1 MLVLRPFTIVC
12 GGLEQHESQALVGGD
27 VVDQANTSELRVSS
41 TAQRVPG
48 RTGLGYT
55 IVEFMMALAI
65 LAILVTLA
73 VPAVQ
78 SGSDSSARNAVYEVM
93 HLIDFAR
100 IQAQSRNRAYR
111 LEIALQSDIAT
122 FTVDESDGGRCAAD
136 NFSAGIADVRTLAL
150 GSGDYVDVKL
160 VGKNVTTALCFM
172 PDGRVLDFD
181 DGQPVDPD
189 PSEAKYGA
197 GVATLDIQQL
207 SSASKTVGIRYR
219 VLVPYN
225 GVPSLIAGGS

>member
-1 MLVLRPFTIVC
+1 M
-12 GGLEQHESQALVGGD
+12 GQKLEQG
-27 VVDQANTSELRVSS
+27 VSAS
-41 TAQRVPG
+41 RSHRRERARG
-48 RTGLGYT
+48 ISKGYT

-78 SGSDSSARNAVYEVM
+78 SGSDSNARSAVYELM
-93 HLIDFAR
+93 HLVDFTR

-111 LEIALQSDIAT
+111 LQISLQAEVAT

-136 NFSAGIADVRTLAL
+136 NFDVGIADIRSLAL
-150 GSGDYVDVKL
+150 GSGTYSDVRL
-160 VGKNVTTALCFM
+160 VGKNVTAALCFM

-189 PSEAKYGA
+189 PSDAVYGA

-207 SSASKTVGIRYR
+207 SSAKKTVGIRYR
-219 VLVPYN
+219 ILVPYN
-225 GVPSLIAGGS
+225 GVPSLVAGG